1 VAKLQKNI
9 DGALL
14 SHDDDRQKVIQVV
27 KAENAS
33 QKRFAEADTLF
44 GTKRWEDD
52 WLRIYQYA
60 ATGGYLGNL
69 ISIVLGFSGGIFLC
83 YQLTSNW
90 AAAIAIGAIVVLIM
104 EVTKSVSLREATI
117 HILKGKQMSGMVLT
131 AIAASMIVASAYFS
145 VESGMKT
152 PYFQKWVQAEANTT
166 TLPAAPT
173 TNEYGAKIA
182 DLRSELRS
190 IDNERDAY
198 GAKNKT
204 KSVNWLKADRYES
217 IKAEINGLQKEA
229 ATNTKEAQQSEAK
242 QSEANTATTLSWW
255 YWCIVILS
263 ELCVIFGYC
272 FRPYYLYRCRE
283 LAIIEGREINRQDV
297 LVANNATTYT
307 PIQQQLTNEQLLAEI
322 ERLKKLQSNP
332 SNPNNPTNKIGFQFS
347 NTVDTVADSVDTVA
361 DNVDTV
367 ADVVEMVSTDK
378 IIAEYGKLD
387 EASLLGHFRQ
397 LNSNIRSWE
406 KRSTTTAKA
415 NIVSSQ
421 KLQQAILTEL
431 TNRNKTIKLIQGR
444 GYQVV
449 PN

>member
-1 VAKLQKNI
+1 
-9 DGALL
+9 
-14 SHDDDRQKVIQVV
+14 
-27 KAENAS
+27 
-33 QKRFAEADTLF
+33 
-44 GTKRWEDD
+44 
-52 WLRIYQYA
+52 
-60 ATGGYLGNL
+60 
-69 ISIVLGFSGGIFLC
+69 
-83 YQLTSNW
+83 
-90 AAAIAIGAIVVLIM
+90 M
-104 EVTKSVSLREATI
+104 
-117 HILKGKQMSGMVLT
+117 
-131 AIAASMIVASAYFS
+131 
-145 VESGMKT
+145 
-152 PYFQKWVQAEANTT
+152 
-166 TLPAAPT
+166 
-173 TNEYGAKIA
+173 
-182 DLRSELRS
+182 
-190 IDNERDAY
+190 
-198 GAKNKT
+198 
-204 KSVNWLKADRYES
+204 
-217 IKAEINGLQKEA
+217 
-229 ATNTKEAQQSEAK
+229 
-242 QSEANTATTLSWW
+242 
-255 YWCIVILS
+255 
-263 ELCVIFGYC
+263 IFGYC

-367 ADVVEMVSTDK
+367 ADVVERVSTEK
-378 IIAEYGKLD
+378 LIAEYSKLD

-421 KLQQAILTEL
+421 KLQQAILAEL

-449 PN
+449 LNYLSSITPKKPTPNQQNKTLKRGMIELIDDVCESRVKC